1 MQKIITKQRLLK
13 TCFNYLQTGLLLIG
27 LLLLVIGFGRWLGI
41 NAALILA
48 GASLIAL
55 ALLINYEKNRDEF

>member
-13 TCFNYLQTGLLLIG
+13 TCFNYFQTVLLLFGI
-27 LLLLVIGFGRWLGI
+27 LLLVIGFGRWLGL
-41 NAALILA
+41 NAALMLA